1 MRPGLRDQSPQAL
14 LSIPRRMVY
23 KTRPMKLA
31 CVVAFA
37 FAVSLV
43 RAQVPAQTPAG
54 TATVA
59 ARTAG
64 LQKHD
69 GFLPYYWDEKKG
81 AILFELSAAALDR
94 EFLYFTGMG
103 TGVGSTQVFADRSSF
118 GGAGQCRFRRVGMR
132 VLVIQENTDFRAESG
147 AAELKHSV
155 ESSFP
160 VSVLAVLPVE
170 AEQDGA
176 VLVDAGPLMVRDAF
190 DLQSQLRRPT
200 RVVGGATVRD
210 EKSSGADW
218 RLDRDRS
225 LVAPDHSGSFPL
237 NTEFEVLLTFA
248 TDSESRLNQ
257 PDAHILSVREHH
269 SFVALPEPGFEPR
282 EQDPRVGFF
291 GTSFQDFS
299 QPYDRPLTRFLISRW
314 RLQKKDPAAAL
325 SAPVKPIVFYLDR
338 AIPEPVRSA
347 ARRGALW
354 WNAAFEQAG
363 FKDALRIEDLPEG
376 ADPLDIR
383 YPTIQWTNRSG
394 RGWSVGMVHVDPRT
408 GEIVHGVVQLDS
420 HRMRTVN
427 NYWESAMPSGRGA
440 EEPALDTFAALDN
453 FDPHTGEEE
462 VMLNRIALLTCHE
475 VGHVLGLDHN
485 FVASTY
491 GRGSVMDYFA
501 PRVRIRADGTAD
513 LSDAYMQGVGSYDR
527 FAIEWGYSESAPGTS
542 AKDERAR
549 LDAIVKGA
557 ITMGIGW
564 GHYNDPR
571 WDAYDDGPDPV
582 TWLKQVVP
590 VRDALLAHYGSGM
603 LRPGEPASMLASR
616 FPLVYLFH
624 RYALASAINVVGS
637 AKIPLSLSGDG
648 QQPVSVWPADGQKEA
663 LRLVLR
669 ALDPAELTIPAGLW
683 NGLAPVENREADAER
698 FTSSAGYVFSPQD
711 GARAVAEIV
720 VGGLLDP
727 PRVERLAVISRQDSN
742 APSPQFVIS
751 ALVSAGFSGESK
763 TAAQRDLAAV
773 VQTQIAERLMIL
785 AANPEATPEVQ
796 AVALAGVREVQS
808 TLKKSTVKNP
818 AAERIDQEIILF
830 LQNPSQ
836 NTPKLTSSG
845 APAGPPV

>member
-1 MRPGLRDQSPQAL
+1 
-14 LSIPRRMVY
+14 MVY

-31 CVVAFA
+31 WVLGFLFTAIFVC
-37 FAVSLV
+37 
-43 RAQVPAQTPAG
+43 AQTPAQ
-54 TATVA
+54 TRTEAVTLSS
-59 ARTAG
+59 RTAG

-81 AILFELSAAALDR
+81 SILFELSPAALKR

-103 TGVGSTQVFADRSSF
+103 TGIGSTQMFADRSSF
-118 GGAGQCRFRRVGMR
+118 GSSGLCRFRRVGMR
-132 VLVIQENTDFRAESG
+132 VLVIQENTGFRAESG
-147 AAELKHSV
+147 SAELKHSV

-160 VSVLAVLPVE
+160 TSVLAALPIE
-170 AEQDGA
+170 AEQDGT
-176 VLVDAGPLMVRDAF
+176 VLIDASALIVRDAS

-200 RVVGGATVRD
+200 RVVGGVTVRD
-210 EKSSGADW
+210 ERSSGADW
-218 RLDRDRS
+218 RLDKDRS
-225 LVAPDHSGSFPL
+225 LVDPDHSGSFAL

-257 PDAHILSVREHH
+257 PDPRTLSVREHH
-269 SFVALPEPGFEPR
+269 SFVALPEPGYGPR

-291 GTSFQDFS
+291 TTDFQDFS
-299 QPYDRPLTRFLISRW
+299 QPYDRPLTRFLVNRW
-314 RLQKKDPAAAL
+314 RLQKKDPNAAL
-325 SAPVKPIVFYLDR
+325 SEPVMPIVFYLDR
-338 AIPEPVRSA
+338 AIPEPIRSA

-408 GEIVHGVVQLDS
+408 GEIIHGVVQLDS

-427 NYWESAMPSGRGA
+427 NYWESTIPSGREA
-440 EEPALDTFAALDN
+440 EEPALDMFAALDN
-453 FDPHTGEEE
+453 LDPKTSEEE
-462 VMLNRIALLTCHE
+462 VMLNRLALLACHE

-485 FVASTY
+485 FVASTF

-527 FAIEWGYSESAPGTS
+527 FAIEWGYSESAPGVS
-542 AKDERAR
+542 AKDEQAR
-549 LDAIVKGA
+549 LDAIVKGSIA
-557 ITMGIGW
+557 KGIVW
-564 GHYNDPR
+564 GNYEDPR
-571 WDAYDDGPDPV
+571 WNAYDDGPDPV
-582 TWLKQVVP
+582 TWLKEVSP
-590 VRDALLAHYGSGM
+590 VRDALLAHYDSGM

-624 RYALASAINVVGS
+624 RYGLAAAINVVGS
-637 AKIPLSLSGDG
+637 AKIPLSLAGDG
-648 QQPVSVWPADGQKEA
+648 QPPISVWPANSQREA
-663 LRLVLR
+663 LRLLLH
-669 ALDPAELTIPAGLW
+669 ALDPAELAIPAGLW
-683 NGLAPVENREADAER
+683 SALAPVENREPDPER
-698 FTSSAGYVFSPQD
+698 FTSSAGYLFSPVD
-711 GARAVAEIV
+711 GARSVAEIV

-727 PRVERLAVISRQDSN
+727 QRVERLAVISRQNND
-742 APSPQFVIS
+742 ALSPQLVIS
-751 ALVSAGFSGESK
+751 SLVSAGFAEAAM
-763 TAAQRDLAAV
+763 TAAERDLAAA
-773 VQTQIAERLMIL
+773 VQSQIAERLMIL

-796 AVALAGVREVQS
+796 AIALAGVHEVQS
-808 TLKKSTVKNP
+808 VVKKSAGKSPTL
-818 AAERIDQEIILF
+818 EQIDREINLF

-836 NTPKLTSSG
+836 NTPRLKSSG